1 MNLIQRD
8 NSSRD
13 SLSHELSLLAAEI
26 NIGVNKKCHVCLQAD
41 IYYFN
46 VDFISLL
53 LELSSLAV

>member
-1 MNLIQRD
+1 MDLMQKD
-8 NSSRD
+8 NSSCD

-53 LELSSLAV
+53 LELSSSAV